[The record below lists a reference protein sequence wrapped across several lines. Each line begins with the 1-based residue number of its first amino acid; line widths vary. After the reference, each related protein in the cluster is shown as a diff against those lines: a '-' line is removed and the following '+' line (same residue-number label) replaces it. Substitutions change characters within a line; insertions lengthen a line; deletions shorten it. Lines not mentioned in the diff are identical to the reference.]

1 MRRQH
6 ILSDNWFIRQI
17 EHDQPLDVGEWT
29 RLAGRGPE
37 WLPAHMPA
45 QVHDV
50 LLAHDHIPDPR
61 VGHNAA
67 ACVWV
72 AQTDWV
78 YACRFA
84 TPEEVEGPA
93 LLRFRGVD
101 TLCTAYLNGEQV
113 GAFDNQFRE
122 WVVDVT
128 GRLAPTGQPN
138 VLLMRF
144 ASPLR
149 AVEAVRQP
157 AGHVGVVPTF
167 KYVRK
172 SLQDFGSYLG
182 VRPHLAKI
190 GLFDDVVLGSPGLD
204 AVATSGC
211 AIDLEPGHGA
221 RYPLGAGR
229 DAGTGPESQRCA
241 GASLNPLGQVGR
253 ARRGDPIEGGFN
265 VEVRHPQ
272 LGGPHPW
279 PAKPLH
285 PGRRTR
291 AGWRGA

>member
-50 LLAHDHIPDPR
+50 LLAHDRIPDPR

-101 TLCTAYLNGEQV
+101 MLCTAYLNGEQV
-113 GAFDNQFRE
+113 GAFGNQFRE

-138 VLLMRF
+138 VLLLRF
-144 ASPLR
+144 RSPLR

-157 AGHVGVVPTF
+157 AGHVGVVPKF

-182 VRPHLAKI
+182 VRPHLAKV
-190 GLFDDVVLGSPGLD
+190 GLFDDVVLDLPDWTRLD
-204 AVATSGC
+204 DVWVR
-211 AIDLEPGHGA
+211 IDLEPGHERA
-221 RYPLGAGR
+221 TLWVQVETQ
-229 DAGTGPESQRCA
+229 GTGPESVLRW
-241 GASLNPLGQVGR
+241 SLVDPLGQVV
-253 ARRGDPIEGGFN
+253 ARGEGDHLSGGY
-265 VEVRHPQ
+265 VRVGLDDPQ
-272 LGGPHPW
+272 HL
-279 PAKPLH
+279 AKTRT
-285 PGRRTR
+285 RRTL
-291 AGWRGA
+291 GLVDEPVDGTFV